1 MLIYAILSTIL
12 FIFVIAPIYL
22 LVACFRHDLF
32 IRLTGFLKIFSIKKI
47 EGKTIMFHGVSV
59 GEIIALEDLV
69 KRASKELTEYKII
82 VTAGTNTGKEL
93 AESKF
98 KDIAYQV
105 LYFPPDFPPFITL
118 FLNKIHPEKVI
129 IAETEIWPNFSYM
142 VSKRNIPLFII
153 NGRISDHSF
162 KYYKHLAFF
171 FKMIFDNTYTKI
183 LTQSEM
189 DRQKFIKMGASPD
202 TCEVMGNLKFDIE
215 GKIPDDMEF
224 DKADC
229 KVILAGSTHKGED
242 EIVLNTFGNVHN
254 KHKNTKL
261 LLAPR
266 HLTRLD
272 EVTTLVEKTGYKY
285 GYYSKGD
292 SFRDKDIII
301 LDVIGKLAKLYYFCD
316 IAFIGGS
323 FNKTGG
329 HNPLEAAI
337 YNKPVLSGPEI
348 SNFRGIY
355 AILTEKKAGKIVN
368 SQKDFENETLK
379 LLEDKDYYDNVC
391 KNCSK
396 AFEQNKGAIDFVINK
411 IKNS

>member
-1 MLIYAILSTIL
+1 MLIFAILSSI
-12 FIFVIAPIYL
+12 IFVFVVMPVYVLA
-22 LVACFRHDLF
+22 ACFRHDLF
-32 IRLTGFLKIFSIKKI
+32 VRLLGFLKIFTIKKI
-47 EGKTIMFHGVSV
+47 EDKTVMFHGVSV
-59 GEIIALEDLV
+59 GEIIALEDLI
-69 KRASKELTEYKII
+69 KKASKELPDYKII

-98 KDIAYQV
+98 KNIAHKV
-105 LYFPPDFPPFITL
+105 LYFPPDFPPFISI

-162 KYYKHLAFF
+162 RYYKHLTFF
-171 FKMIFDNTYTKI
+171 FRMIFDKTYTKI
-183 LTQSEM
+183 LTQSET
-189 DRQKFIKMGASPD
+189 DKQKFLKMGASPE

-215 GKIPDDMEF
+215 GKIPEDIEF
-224 DKADC
+224 DKAEC

-242 EIVLNTFGNVHN
+242 EIVLTTFDNIHK
-254 KHKNTKL
+254 KHQNTKL

-272 EVTTLVEKTGYKY
+272 EVTNLAEKTGYNF
-285 GYYSKGD
+285 GFYSKND
-292 SFRDKDIII
+292 TFKDKDIII
-301 LDVIGKLAKLYYFCD
+301 LDVIGKLAQLYYFCD

-323 FNKTGG
+323 FSKTGG

-337 YNKPVLSGPEI
+337 FNKPVISGPAI

-355 AILTEKKAGKIVN
+355 AVLTEKHAGKVV
-368 SQKDFENETLK
+368 STQSEFEQEVLK
-379 LLEDKDYYDNVC
+379 LLEDNEYYTNIC
-391 KNCSK
+391 NNCHK
-396 AFEQNKGAIDFVINK
+396 AFEQNRGAIDFVINK

>member
-1 MLIYAILSTIL
+1 MLIYAILSTII
-12 FIFVIAPIYL
+12 FIVIILPLYL
-22 LVACFRHDLF
+22 IAACFRHDLF
-32 IRLTGFLKIFSIKKI
+32 VRLLGFLKIFKIKKI

-59 GEIIALEDLV
+59 GEIIAIEDLV
-69 KRASKELTEYKII
+69 KKASTILTDYKII

-98 KDIAYQV
+98 KDIAHQV
-105 LYFPPDFPPFITL
+105 LYFPPDFPPFISV

-162 KYYKHLAFF
+162 KYYKHLSAFF
-171 FKMIFDNTYTKI
+171 RMIFDKTYTKI
-183 LTQSEM
+183 LTQSEA
-189 DRQKFIKMGASPD
+189 DKQKFLKMGAGPE

-215 GKIPDDMEF
+215 GKIPDDIKF

-242 EIVLNTFGNVHN
+242 EIVLETFDNVHK
-254 KHKNTKL
+254 KHQNTKL

-272 EVTTLVEKTGYKY
+272 EITNLIEKTGYKF

-292 SFRDKDIII
+292 SFRDKDIIV

-323 FNKTGG
+323 FSKTGG

-337 YNKPVLSGPEI
+337 FNKPVISGPTI

-355 AILTEKKAGKIVN
+355 AVLTEKQAGKIVN
-368 SQKDFENETLK
+368 NQEEFEQELLK
-379 LLEDKDYYDNVC
+379 LLEDNNYYVEVC
-391 KNCSK
+391 NNCCK
-396 AFEQNKGAIDFVINK
+396 AFEQNRGAIDFVINK
-411 IKNS
+411 IRNS

>member
-1 MLIYAILSTIL
+1 MLIYAILSTII
-12 FIFVIAPIYL
+12 FIIFIAPLYIIA
-22 LVACFRHDLF
+22 ACFRHDLF
-32 IRLTGFLKIFSIKKI
+32 VRLLGFLKIFKLKKI
-47 EGKTIMFHGVSV
+47 DGKTIMFHGVSV

-82 VTAGTNTGKEL
+82 ITAGTNTGKEL

-98 KDIAYQV
+98 KDIAHQV
-105 LYFPPDFPPFITL
+105 LYFPPDFPPFISV

-162 KYYKHLAFF
+162 KYYKHLSAFF
-171 FKMIFDNTYTKI
+171 RMIFDKTYTKI
-183 LTQSEM
+183 LTQSEA
-189 DRQKFIKMGASPD
+189 DKQKFLKMGASPE

-215 GKIPDDMEF
+215 GKIPDDIEF
-224 DKADC
+224 DKYDN
-229 KVILAGSTHKGED
+229 KMILAGSTHKGED
-242 EIVLNTFGNVHN
+242 EIVLSTFDKVHK
-254 KHKNTKL
+254 KHHNTKL

-266 HLTRLD
+266 HLTRLND
-272 EVTTLVEKTGYKY
+272 VTSLVEKTGYSF

-292 SFRDKDIII
+292 SFKEKDIII

-323 FNKTGG
+323 FSKTGG

-337 YNKPVLSGPEI
+337 FNKPVISGPTI

-355 AILTEKKAGKIVN
+355 AVLTEKHAGKIVN
-368 SQKDFENETLK
+368 TQQEFEEELLK
-379 LLEDKDYYDNVC
+379 LLEDNDYYTETSN
-391 KNCSK
+391 NCHK
-396 AFEQNKGAIDFVINK
+396 TFEQNRGAIDFVINK